1 MCSLLGVTRSNY
13 YRWLHF
19 DPAKQKI
26 DWKHVIE
33 LVLYYHE
40 KYGSI
45 LGYRAIKDR
54 IKRDTKE
61 DYNDHTIYK
70 VMKYFNIQSRIRHS
84 RHNCT
89 KRAKDAKSAPNRLN
103 RDFNASAPNAK
114 WVTDVTEFK
123 YGLRKENKLY
133 LSLIMDLYDRTPIS
147 YIINDHNNNPLV
159 FSTFDKAIKENPN
172 AHPLFHSD
180 AGFQYTSPAFV
191 KKLEKTGMVQSMS
204 RVGKC
209 LDNGPMEA
217 FWGILKCEAY
227 FARTFETREDLIT
240 AIDQWLHYYMYERP
254 QRRFDLKT
262 PYEVRKA
269 ALEAEEP
276 VIYKIPEN
284 KRIERYKKEH
294 YKNNTIRNCAIPS
307 ACPYANQLLT
317 L

>member
-1 MCSLLGVTRSNY
+1 MILYVASATALSYGHPLWLKDRFISNASNASSIILFLNSWPRS
-13 YRWLHF
+13 
-19 DPAKQKI
+19 
-26 DWKHVIE
+26 
-33 LVLYYHE
+33 VLY
-40 KYGSI
+40 
-45 LGYRAIKDR
+45 
-54 IKRDTKE
+54 
-61 DYNDHTIYK
+61 
-70 VMKYFNIQSRIRHS
+70 RIRH
-84 RHNCT
+84 NT
-89 KRAKDAKSAPNRLN
+89 
-103 RDFNASAPNAK
+103 
-114 WVTDVTEFK
+114 
-123 YGLRKENKLY
+123 
-133 LSLIMDLYDRTPIS
+133 
-147 YIINDHNNNPLV
+147 
-159 FSTFDKAIKENPN
+159 
-172 AHPLFHSD
+172 D

-191 KKLEKTGMVQSMS
+191 KKLEKAGMVQSMS

-209 LDNGPMEA
+209 LYNGPMEA